1 MFLLLSDN
9 ASPGSLDGMM
19 PGFLVEEGGWYG
31 KIGNCSDITYFTYW
45 ESGPKTRDSFVYINN
60 NNDVDN
66 FIIVRIEEF
75 SSVISVEN
83 ALYLNNGCAVAFHIS
98 RYASNCLA
106 VLLLFVRNTLQEF
119 LDKFEE
125 SPAGLQKYLSTGLLL
140 GTHEKQPDMIN
151 KCKLLGPVFPQ
162 QINLPKRTI

>member
-1 MFLLLSDN
+1 MLTF
-9 ASPGSLDGMM
+9 
-19 PGFLVEEGGWYG
+19 
-31 KIGNCSDITYFTYW
+31 
-45 ESGPKTRDSFVYINN
+45 
-60 NNDVDN
+60 

-75 SSVISVEN
+75 SSVSSVEN